1 MKHLKEVLTMA
12 FSFDDLREKVTD
24 LAQSGVAKSK
34 QLAEIAK
41 LKTSNM
47 GEEDTI
53 KKAYL
58 ELGRLYYAERGAA
71 PEGPMAAA
79 CGRISQAKA
88 AIETNNARIAELKAQ
103 GCVEEAESVT
113 AEPVVEDVP
122 PRSQPPSRRSRR
134 PRQRRPLPPRRHLP
148 PRRSPSRT
156 YDPIGQRPDSF
167 CPGLFRHRMGP
178 AGDHCGRRRMTM
190 KQYFRRPQDVVGEDR
205 RPAHLLEH
213 YVWQGPAPAAG
224 ERTVGVHP
232 GELKML
238 QEQIEH
244 EG

>member
-1 MKHLKEVLTMA
+1 MA

-71 PEGPMAAA
+71 PEGAYAAA

-103 GCVEEAESVT
+103 GCVEEEAESVT
-113 AEPVVEDVP
+113 TEPVVEDVP
-122 PRSQPPSRRSRR
+122 PEEPAPEQEVPESPGRGGRCPRGGACR
-134 PRQRRPLPPRRHLP
+134 PGGAQ
-148 PRRSPSRT
+148 
-156 YDPIGQRPDSF
+156 
-167 CPGLFRHRMGP
+167 
-178 AGDHCGRRRMTM
+178 AGRMT
-190 KQYFRRPQDVVGEDR
+190 P
-205 RPAHLLEH
+205 
-213 YVWQGPAPAAG
+213 
-224 ERTVGVHP
+224 
-232 GELKML
+232 
-238 QEQIEH
+238 
-244 EG
+244 

>member
-1 MKHLKEVLTMA
+1 MA

-71 PEGPMAAA
+71 PEGAYAAA

-103 GCVEEAESVT
+103 GCVEEEAESVT
-113 AEPVVEDVP
+113 TEPVVEDVP
-122 PRSQPPSRRSRR
+122 PEEPAPEQEVPETPAEEAAA
-134 PRQRRPLPPRRHLP
+134 PEEAPAAPEEPKH
-148 PRRSPSRT
+148 RT
-156 YDPIGQRPDSF
+156 YDPIGQRPGQLLSGPF
-167 CPGLFRHRMGP
+167 PHRNG
-178 AGDHCGRRRMTM
+178 AGGGHCGRRRMTM

-205 RPAHLLEH
+205 DLLTYWNTMSGKVQLRLLESGLS
-213 YVWQGPAPAAG
+213 VS
-224 ERTVGVHP
+224 TL